1 MGGVGLW
8 GEEEFSNF
16 LSLFF
21 SSMKVLSSL
30 TSRVLLGYLSRNC
43 YMTYGL
49 VSLSDLIFILRGTL
63 IELHFF
69 GSHKDDHL

>member
-1 MGGVGLW
+1 
-8 GEEEFSNF
+8 
-16 LSLFF
+16 
-21 SSMKVLSSL
+21 MKVLSSL
-30 TSRVLLGYLSRNC
+30 ISRVLLGYLARNC

>member
-21 SSMKVLSSL
+21 NSIDY
-30 TSRVLLGYLSRNC
+30 LG
-43 YMTYGL
+43 
-49 VSLSDLIFILRGTL
+49 FPRGK
-63 IELHFF
+63 F
-69 GSHKDDHL
+69 GQKIDKM